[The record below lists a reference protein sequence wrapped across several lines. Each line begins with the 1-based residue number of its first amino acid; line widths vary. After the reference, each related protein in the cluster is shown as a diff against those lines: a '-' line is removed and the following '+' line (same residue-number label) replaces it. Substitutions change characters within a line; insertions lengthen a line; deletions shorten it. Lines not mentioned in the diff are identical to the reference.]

1 MNVALRNNI
10 VSIAKAEI
18 SYVEQS
24 DKKGSNI
31 TKYGKWFGLDRVFW
45 CGIFVSWVYWKAGKQ
60 LPKIGFSKGFAGCG
74 TAYDYFVK
82 NNMLTKTPQ
91 PGDIILFDWKGDG
104 SWDHTG
110 LFLGYLNNDILT
122 LQMDTIEGN
131 TSDHSAS
138 NGGMVLDRVRRS
150 TQIKGY
156 NVVFANVI
164 GD

>member
-1 MNVALRNNI
+1 MSTELRNKI
-10 VSIAKAEI
+10 VAIAKAEI
-18 SYVEQS
+18 GYAEQADLKS
-24 DKKGSNI
+24 SNI

-74 TAYDYFVK
+74 TAYEYFVK
-82 NNMLTKTPQ
+82 NNLLTKTPKV
-91 PGDIILFDWKGDG
+91 GDIVLFDWKGDG

-110 LFLGYLNNDILT
+110 IYVGQNSVLQ
-122 LQMDTIEGN
+122 LQMNTIEGN

-138 NGGMVLDRVRRS
+138 NGGMVLDRSRRS
-150 TQIKGY
+150 APIKGY